1 MKKVAEISLILTLL
15 AIASVH
21 AQTNE
26 SRSDATRSV
35 ANRTGSRQT
44 SVTRPKV
51 YSPKTTFSKEFDSR
65 FRKILGKNYGDRDQN
80 RTDYDDD
87 RKRRRRRQQEQTDG
101 SYDGTGPDYARPNH
115 LIEMSIRF
123 APSLDVNTAEGFGT
137 YTGFQNNGS
146 GVRVSVGPTL
156 DYFFFKDRYALSTGL
171 WYTIKRSG
179 FQMPGSFG
187 ETRSIPGTPFKES
200 IYNLQ
205 YLQVPATVKLFA
217 NNIAPNVRLYL
228 QTGGLLSLK
237 LAEKALQTER
247 NGLYQAESG
256 GERRQYGFGDIELIL
271 GTGIQYK
278 INQTNAFNIGMSYQ
292 RGLISV
298 ARENQLTSRN
308 RVVSL
313 DLGFKF

>member
-1 MKKVAEISLILTLL
+1 MKKVAGISLILTLV
-15 AIASVH
+15 SVVAVC
-21 AQTNE
+21 AQ
-26 SRSDATRSV
+26 SAVARS
-35 ANRTGSRQT
+35 GSAWSGTTQ
-44 SVTRPKV
+44 PKV
-51 YSPKTTFSKEFDSR
+51 YHPKLGFSKESDSR
-65 FRKILGKNYGDRDQN
+65 FRKILGDNYDDRDQN
-80 RTDYDDD
+80 RKDYEDD
-87 RKRRRRRQQEQTDG
+87 RKRRRRRQQQQTDG

-123 APSLDVNTAEGFGT
+123 APSLDLNTAEGFGT
-137 YTGFQNNGS
+137 YSDFQTNGS
-146 GVRVSVGPTL
+146 GVRMSVGPTL

-187 ETRSIPGTPFKES
+187 ETRPIPGMPFKES

-256 GERRQYGFGDIELIL
+256 GERRQYGFGDIELLL
-271 GTGIQYK
+271 GTGVQYK
-278 INQTNAFNIGMSYQ
+278 INQTNAFNIGVTYQ
-292 RGLISV
+292 RGLVNV
-298 ARENQLTSRN
+298 ARENQLISKN

>member
-1 MKKVAEISLILTLL
+1 MKKVAGISLILTL
-15 AIASVH
+15 V
-21 AQTNE
+21 
-26 SRSDATRSV
+26 SV
-35 ANRTGSRQT
+35 AAVCAQSAVARSGSAWSGTTQPKIY
-44 SVTRPKV
+44 RPKMG
-51 YSPKTTFSKEFDSR
+51 FSKESDSR
-65 FRKILGKNYGDRDQN
+65 FRKILGNNYTDRDQN
-80 RTDYDDD
+80 RNDYEDD
-87 RKRRRRRQQEQTDG
+87 RKRRRRRQQPEQTNG

-115 LIEMSIRF
+115 LIEMGIRF
-123 APSLDVNTAEGFGT
+123 APSLDFNTAGGFGT

-146 GVRVSVGPTL
+146 GVRMSVGPTL

-187 ETRSIPGTPFKES
+187 EMRSVPGTPFKES

-256 GERRQYGFGDIELIL
+256 GERRQYGFGDIELLL
-271 GTGIQYK
+271 GTGVQYK
-278 INQTNAFNIGMSYQ
+278 INQTNAFNVGVSYQ
-292 RGLISV
+292 RGLINV
-298 ARENQLTSRN
+298 ARENQLVSKSR
-308 RVVSL
+308 VMSL

>member
-1 MKKVAEISLILTLL
+1 MKKVAGISLILTLL
-15 AIASVH
+15 AVVAIC
-21 AQTNE
+21 AQ
-26 SRSDATRSV
+26 S
-35 ANRTGSRQT
+35 

-51 YSPKTTFSKEFDSR
+51 YRPKTAFSKESNSR
-65 FRKILGKNYGDRDQN
+65 FRKILGDNYDDQDQN
-80 RTDYDDD
+80 RKDYEDD
-87 RKRRRRRQQEQTDG
+87 RKRRRRQQQQPTDG
-101 SYDGTGPDYARPNH
+101 SYDGSGPDYARPNH
-115 LIEMSIRF
+115 LIEMSIRV
-123 APSLDVNTAEGFGT
+123 APSLDLNTAGGFGT
-137 YTGFQNNGS
+137 YAGFQDNGA
-146 GVRVSVGPTL
+146 GVRMSIGPTL

-187 ETRSIPGTPFKES
+187 ETRPLSGTPFKES

-205 YLQVPATVKLFA
+205 YLQVPATVKLLA

-247 NGLYQAESG
+247 NGLYQAEG
-256 GERRQYGFGDIELIL
+256 GGDRRQYGFGDIELLL
-271 GTGIQYK
+271 GTGVQYK
-278 INQTNAFNIGMSYQ
+278 INQTNAFNIGVTYQ
-292 RGLISV
+292 RGLVNV
-298 ARENQLTSRN
+298 ARANQLISKS